1 MVPSVPPLERTLL
14 TPEQIQEKVE
24 ELATQIN
31 QDYADVEDLHIV
43 GILKGAFIFMADLT
57 RKMEIPHVVDFMAL
71 SSYGDSAVSSG
82 EVRVIMD
89 LRHPIRGKHVI
100 IVEDIVDSGNTLEYL
115 MRMLGGRKPASLRTC
130 VFVNKERDH
139 IDVPMDYLGFNI
151 PDVWVVGYG
160 LDLAEHYRTLPYI
173 AEVKPG

>member
-1 MVPSVPPLERTLL
+1 MVPSVPALERTIL
-14 TPEQIQEKVE
+14 TAEQIQEKVV
-24 ELATQIN
+24 ELAAQIN

-57 RKMEIPHVVDFMAL
+57 RALNIPHIVDFMAL
-71 SSYGDSAVSSG
+71 TSYGDSAESSG

-89 LRHPIRGKHVI
+89 LRHPIKGKHVI
-100 IVEDIVDSGNTLEYL
+100 IVEDIVDSGSTLNYL
-115 MRMLGGRKPASLRTC
+115 LRMLEGRRPASLKTC

-160 LDLAEHYRTLPYI
+160 LDLADHYRTLPYI
-173 AEVKPG
+173 AEVKPQ